1 MRGSRLH
8 CSPYIVPMQLLRW
21 YTAYNTVISANFLM
35 RKFYGNSSEAVRFHK
50 IFRPV
55 NYVKCPHFTQWYLI
69 SFFSSHSYCKDGI
82 PQFFSSDPR
91 GCNNGDVFLFYRGE
105 KKFLWHRLYKSTKSI
120 RSYKDDIISD
130 CGIHQKFR
138 SSSFATSL
146 LNLAN
151 VTFIITEYCQ
161 SYVILQFRITSAW
174 KYPHV
179 NQLSGFYVSGFGRD
193 SPQLYGVMP
202 VF

>member
-55 NYVKCPHFTQWYLI
+55 NYVKCPHFTQWHLI

-105 KKFLWHRLYKSTKSI
+105 KKFLWHKDSCNIGWQKSLTKMTSSVTVEFI
-120 RSYKDDIISD
+120 RS
-130 CGIHQKFR
+130 
-138 SSSFATSL
+138 FAARHL
-146 LNLAN
+146 
-151 VTFIITEYCQ
+151 
-161 SYVILQFRITSAW
+161 
-174 KYPHV
+174 PP
-179 NQLSGFYVSGFGRD
+179 VS
-193 SPQLYGVMP
+193 
-202 VF
+202 